1 MGAVRGTTIY
11 TVSEKASDKMA
22 EDLANSENQSD
33 VLAGLDMAGGD
44 TDQVKDIL
52 FDLTKRE
59 TRNFGVVFAR
69 NLVRELKASGRLFKV
84 PHQQASFR
92 VLKAADVPSAMVELG
107 FMSNAEDEKL
117 LLSDEWRQKTADAV
131 ASAIAAYFTE
141 TKIARASQ

>member
-1 MGAVRGTTIY
+1 MPRI
-11 TVSEKASDKMA
+11 K
-22 EDLANSENQSD
+22 SD
-33 VLAGLDMAGGD
+33 VLAGLDMTGGD

-52 FDLTKRE
+52 FDLTRRE

-69 NLVRELKASGRLFKV
+69 NLVKELKSSGRLFKV

-117 LLSDEWRQKTADAV
+117 LLSDEWRQKTADAI
-131 ASAIAAYFTE
+131 ASAIASYFTE
-141 TKIARASQ
+141 TKVARASQ